1 MIKIIALILAI
12 VLAAFDILFIMCAL
26 KITKDTDRKEK

>member
-12 VLAAFDILFIMCAL
+12 ALVAFDILFIVCAL
-26 KITKDTDRKEK
+26 KITKDIDRKEK